1 MKNKYLPKLKNFSM
15 EVHIVYMMLVCLE
28 TNAHIDAKSKEK
40 VKVRKSVEYL
50 KAAEDYVNS

>member
-1 MKNKYLPKLKNFSM
+1 M

-40 VKVRKSVEYL
+40 VKVRKSVEYF